1 VLKVAVKDI
10 LIAIVTGLRVAYV
23 FMKLS
28 VMKDQEDLLVRTTV
42 GVLDVGALMILGSVV
57 ATRKDHHMVQV
68 NLTVSRSDVHA
79 IEDATLDIMI

>member
-1 VLKVAVKDI
+1 MLFRS
-10 LIAIVTGLRVAYV
+10 AIVTGFRVAYV

-28 VMKDQEDLLVRTTV
+28 VMKDQEHIFAKMTV

-68 NLTVSRSDVHA
+68 NLIALKLAGHA
-79 IEDATLDIMI
+79 IVDAALDIMI